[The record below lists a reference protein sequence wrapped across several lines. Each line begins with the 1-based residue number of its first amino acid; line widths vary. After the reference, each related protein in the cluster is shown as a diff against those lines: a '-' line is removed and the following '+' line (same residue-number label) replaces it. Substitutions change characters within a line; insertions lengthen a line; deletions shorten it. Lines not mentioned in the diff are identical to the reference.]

1 MSIGKISQEFGAL
14 QLLTPGEPAFVL
26 KWTLLDVVCCAMTS
40 VTFGM
45 VWLNAVVSVRKRQAA
60 GNWAPVGWPVMNVDI
75 SGSGSTKYW
84 PATAGALQTHAGSE
98 VTGSVPPVSCSL
110 TQLVVI

>member
-75 SGSGSTKYW
+75 SGFGSTKNS
-84 PATAGALQTHAGSE
+84 PSTAGFMHNQARSQVNGS
-98 VTGSVPPVSCSL
+98 
-110 TQLVVI
+110 

>member
-26 KWTLLDVVCCAMTS
+26 KWTLLDVVYCAMTS

-75 SGSGSTKYW
+75 YGSGSTKYR
-84 PATAGALQTHAGSE
+84 PSTAGFMHNQARSQVNGS
-98 VTGSVPPVSCSL
+98 
-110 TQLVVI
+110 